1 MNIELECMLQK
12 SSLIIAI
19 IIVALSL
26 FSGFMLGKYVF
37 PEEKKTE
44 IIDYNEEYYTTQLK
58 ESMSTIDSL
67 ESKIKIQESIVDSF
81 LNLRKEVKVEYIIKR
96 EEIKNLPIDSSVIIL
111 RNFIEEYEK
120 DPGIFVSSPFGEY

>member
-1 MNIELECMLQK
+1 MLQK

-26 FSGFMLGKYVF
+26 FSGFMIGKYVF

-111 RNFIEEYEK
+111 RSFIEEYEK

>member
-1 MNIELECMLQK
+1 MLQK

-81 LNLRKEVKVEYIIKR
+81 LNLRKEVRVEYIIKR

-120 DPGIFVSSPFGEY
+120 DPGIFISNSPGKY

>member
-1 MNIELECMLQK
+1 MLQK
-12 SSLIIAI
+12 SSLIII
-19 IIVALSL
+19 ILLSL

-81 LNLRKEVKVEYIIKR
+81 LNLRKEVRVEYIIKR

-120 DPGIFVSSPFGEY
+120 DPGIFISNSPGKY

>member
-1 MNIELECMLQK
+1 MLQK
-12 SSLIIAI
+12 SSLIITI

-26 FSGFMLGKYVF
+26 FSGFMIGKYVF

-81 LNLRKEVKVEYIIKR
+81 LNLRKEVRVEYIIKR

-120 DPGIFVSSPFGEY
+120 DPGIFISNSPGKY

>member
-1 MNIELECMLQK
+1 MLQK
-12 SSLIIAI
+12 SSLIII
-19 IIVALSL
+19 ILLSL
-26 FSGFMLGKYVF
+26 FSGFMIGKYVF

-81 LNLRKEVKVEYIIKR
+81 LSLRKEVKVEYIIKK

-111 RNFIEEYEK
+111 RNFIEDYEK
-120 DPGIFVSSPFGEY
+120 DPGTFISSSFWEY

>member
-1 MNIELECMLQK
+1 MLQK
-12 SSLIIAI
+12 SSLIII
-19 IIVALSL
+19 ILLSL

-81 LNLRKEVKVEYIIKR
+81 LNLRKEIRVEYIIKR
-96 EEIKNLPIDSSVIIL
+96 EEIKNLPIDSSVVIL

-120 DPGIFVSSPFGEY
+120 DPGIFVSNSLGKY

>member
-1 MNIELECMLQK
+1 MLQK

-120 DPGIFVSSPFGEY
+120 DPGIFVSSPFGKY

>member
-1 MNIELECMLQK
+1 MKKILLVICLLLCTGCSDYVEINDLV
-12 SSLIIAI
+12 IIP
-19 IIVALSL
+19 
-26 FSGFMLGKYVF
+26 GM
-37 PEEKKTE
+37 

-81 LNLRKEVKVEYIIKR
+81 LNLRKEVRVEYIIKR

-120 DPGIFVSSPFGEY
+120 DPGIFISNSPGKY

>member
-1 MNIELECMLQK
+1 
-12 SSLIIAI
+12 
-19 IIVALSL
+19 
-26 FSGFMLGKYVF
+26 MLGKYVF

-81 LNLRKEVKVEYIIKR
+81 LNLRKEVRVEYIIKR

-120 DPGIFVSSPFGEY
+120 DPGIFISNSPGKY

>member
-1 MNIELECMLQK
+1 MLQK

-120 DPGIFVSSPFGEY
+120 DPGFFVSSLFGEY